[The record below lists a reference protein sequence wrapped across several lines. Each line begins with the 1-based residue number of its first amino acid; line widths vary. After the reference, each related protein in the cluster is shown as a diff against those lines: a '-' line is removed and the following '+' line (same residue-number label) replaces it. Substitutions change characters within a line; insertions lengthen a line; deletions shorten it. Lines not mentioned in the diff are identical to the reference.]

1 MAEGEDFLNLH
12 VEGGLAILT
21 VNRPRVL
28 NSLSIA
34 VLEEMRKALR
44 QLAQDRTVRVVVL
57 TGAGDKA
64 FIAGA
69 DIQEMLALTTTG
81 MREFSR
87 LGQEVTNLLQAMSKV
102 TIAAINGYALGGG
115 FELAL
120 ACDIRIASDEAQ
132 IGLPEVSLG
141 IFPGFGGTQRLPRLV
156 GRGKAAELIFTGER
170 VDAIEAERIGLV
182 NKVVPSENLMEEV
195 KKLAE
200 AILARGPISVRVA
213 KEAMNRADEVGLGAG
228 LQYER
233 EAFGQIAGTKDKEE
247 GMRAFVEKR
256 KPEFKG
262 E

>member
-1 MAEGEDFLNLH
+1 MAEGEDFLTLH

-132 IGLPEVSLG
+132 LGLPEVSLG
-141 IFPGFGGTQRLPRLV
+141 IFPGFGGTQRLPRLI
-156 GRGKAAELIFTGER
+156 GRGRAAELIFTGER
-170 VDAIEAERIGLV
+170 IDAAEALRIGLV
-182 NKVVPSENLMEEV
+182 NRVVPSE
-195 KKLAE
+195 KLLDE
-200 AILARGPISVRVA
+200 AKGLAAQILARAPIAVRHA
-213 KEAMNRADEVGLGAG
+213 KEALNRAEETPLQEG

-233 EAFGQIAGTKDKEE
+233 ESFGLTAATKDREE
-247 GMRAFVEKR
+247 GMRAFVGKR
-256 KPEFKG
+256 KPRFEGK
-262 E
+262 

>member
-87 LGQEVTNLLQAMSKV
+87 LGQEV
-102 TIAAINGYALGGG
+102 
-115 FELAL
+115 
-120 ACDIRIASDEAQ
+120 
-132 IGLPEVSLG
+132 
-141 IFPGFGGTQRLPRLV
+141 
-156 GRGKAAELIFTGER
+156 
-170 VDAIEAERIGLV
+170 
-182 NKVVPSENLMEEV
+182 
-195 KKLAE
+195 
-200 AILARGPISVRVA
+200 VA
-213 KEAMNRADEVGLGAG
+213 
-228 LQYER
+228 
-233 EAFGQIAGTKDKEE
+233 
-247 GMRAFVEKR
+247 
-256 KPEFKG
+256 
-262 E
+262 